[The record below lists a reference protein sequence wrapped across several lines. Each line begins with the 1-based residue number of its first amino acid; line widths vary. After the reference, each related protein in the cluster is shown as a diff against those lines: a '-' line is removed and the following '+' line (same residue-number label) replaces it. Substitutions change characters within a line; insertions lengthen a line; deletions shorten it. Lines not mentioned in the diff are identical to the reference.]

1 MTKFNAKNFT
11 LDNDFIEVSEK
22 EISAPVIFLKD
33 EKEFFFLPDD
43 YNGYINMFANYKIV
57 NGKGKLLFEF
67 SHSDFDPFITKILN
81 QRFFSESE
89 KQAFI

>member
-43 YNGYINMFANYKIV
+43 YNGYINM
-57 NGKGKLLFEF
+57 LF
-67 SHSDFDPFITKILN
+67 TK
-81 QRFFSESE
+81 
-89 KQAFI
+89 